1 MRSNRT
7 NNNKKTQTKHRKNR
21 SISCEKISSKG
32 FEDKFF
38 KNINNMKMDIKD
50 DFIDPMDGMFG
61 FDELEEKMFKNF
73 RNDFGLL
80 LDEEKKQKKDNKK
93 SSKKNIKDGTVFSKV
108 YCSSYNNING
118 KEHEEKYQSQ
128 SIKQM
133 NNGRNISE
141 CKEAYKN
148 SDGVCKTAYQKGL
161 DKKGEKLI
169 KEKNSKTG
177 ENKEH
182 KILKGIK
189 EEEIK
194 NFEKEYNDYSE
205 KCGFKK
211 NLKCFKAL
219 NSTSGKE
226 NKKLIT
232 DGTQRLNRKT
242 KRH

>member
-1 MRSNRT
+1 MRT
-7 NNNKKTQTKHRKNR
+7 NKANKRQTKRNHRKNR

-38 KNINNMKMDIKD
+38 KGINMDIKD
-50 DFIDPMDGMFG
+50 DFLDPMNDMPG
-61 FDELEEKMFKNF
+61 FDDFGQNIFDGIK
-73 RNDFGLL
+73 NDFGLL
-80 LDEEKKQKKDNKK
+80 LDEKENTRKNSKK
-93 SSKKNIKDGTVFSKV
+93 SNKRNLKEGTMISKV

-128 SIKQM
+128 SLKQM

-148 SDGVCKTAYQKGL
+148 SDGISKIAYQKGL

-169 KEKNSKTG
+169 REKNTKTG

-189 EEEIK
+189 EEDVK

-205 KCGFKK
+205 KSGFKK
-211 NLKCFKAL
+211 NLQCFKAL
-219 NSTSGKE
+219 NSSSGKE

-232 DGTQRLNRKT
+232 DGTQRLNKKT

>member
-1 MRSNRT
+1 
-7 NNNKKTQTKHRKNR
+7 
-21 SISCEKISSKG
+21 
-32 FEDKFF
+32 
-38 KNINNMKMDIKD
+38 
-50 DFIDPMDGMFG
+50 
-61 FDELEEKMFKNF
+61 MFKNF

-80 LDEEKKQKKDNKK
+80 LDEEKQQKKDNKK
-93 SSKKNIKDGTVFSKV
+93 LNKKNNMKDGTVFSKV
-108 YCSSYNNING
+108 FCSSYNNING

-148 SDGVCKTAYQKGL
+148 SDGICKTAYQKGL

-169 KEKNSKTG
+169 REKNTKTG

-189 EEEIK
+189 EEEVK

-205 KCGFKK
+205 KSGFKK
-211 NLKCFKAL
+211 NLQCLRAL
-219 NSTSGKE
+219 NSSSGKE

-232 DGTQRLNRKT
+232 DGTQRLNKKT

>member
-1 MRSNRT
+1 ME
-7 NNNKKTQTKHRKNR
+7 Q
-21 SISCEKISSKG
+21 
-32 FEDKFF
+32 FF
-38 KNINNMKMDIKD
+38 
-50 DFIDPMDGMFG
+50 
-61 FDELEEKMFKNF
+61 
-73 RNDFGLL
+73 
-80 LDEEKKQKKDNKK
+80 QKY
-93 SSKKNIKDGTVFSKV
+93 IAVH
-108 YCSSYNNING
+108 NNING

-169 KEKNSKTG
+169 REKNVKTG
-177 ENKEH
+177 VNKEH

-189 EEEIK
+189 EEEIQ

-205 KCGFKK
+205 KSGFKK
-211 NLKCFKAL
+211 NLQCFRAL
-219 NSTSGKE
+219 NTSGKE
-226 NKKLIT
+226 NKKLLT
-232 DGTQRLNRKT
+232 DGKQRLNKKT